1 MKLEY
6 PANFLQS
13 KAWAKMNELVGHKV
27 VTAKFGKH
35 TNYLIVKS
43 ARRGRY
49 LEIPGGPILN
59 WSDQKEVEAAFAKIR
74 EIAKTE
80 KCVFVRLRPQLL
92 KTDKNLAILE
102 SVGAIKAPMHLHAE
116 HTVIIDLAKSEEDLL
131 ADMRRQTR
139 YEVRRA
145 DKLGIKVESDNSEE
159 LFREFHSVQVET
171 ARRQHF
177 IPPDL
182 KTLLAERTAFGKDI
196 KIYTASIYENSDLSG
211 PVGGSAVRPLGR
223 GSEATTVGA
232 APATA
237 PWDAEG
243 VPTAGGRDRYP
254 QVGDSRDETGSA
266 TGARSGED
274 ATSLVAIAYGLILS
288 DGAEAE
294 YFEAASTDL
303 NRKLPGAY
311 ALQWQIMKDLKKQ
324 GIKRYNLWGIA
335 PPGVKN
341 HRYSGVTTFKTGFGG
356 EIVEFVPA
364 HDIIISPARYKL
376 DLAVEKIRKKRRNL

>member
-1 MKLEY
+1 MIAEY

-27 VTAKFGKH
+27 ASVKFGEH
-35 TNYLIVKS
+35 ANYLIVKS

-59 WSDQKEVEAAFAKIR
+59 WNDKTEVEAAFVKIR
-74 EIAKTE
+74 EIAKE
-80 KCVFVRLRPQLL
+80 NKCVFVRLRPQLL
-92 KTDKNLAILE
+92 NTPENLEILK
-102 SVGAIKAPMHLHAE
+102 SIGAVKAPMHLHAE
-116 HTVIIDLAKSEEDLL
+116 HTVIIDLTKSEDELL

-145 DKLGIKVESDNSEE
+145 DKLGIKVESGNSEE
-159 LFREFHSVQVET
+159 LFNEFHAVQVET

-182 KTLLAERTAFGKDI
+182 KTLLAEREAFGKNAQ
-196 KIYTASIYENSDLSG
+196 IYIASLD
-211 PVGGSAVRPLGR
+211 
-223 GSEATTVGA
+223 
-232 APATA
+232 
-237 PWDAEG
+237 DK
-243 VPTAGGRDRYP
+243 
-254 QVGDSRDETGSA
+254 
-266 TGARSGED
+266 
-274 ATSLVAIAYGLILS
+274 IAYGLIIS
-288 DGAEAE
+288 DGDEAE

-311 ALQWQIMKDLKKQ
+311 ALQWQAMKDLKKQ

-364 HDIIISPARYKL
+364 HDIIISPARYKI
-376 DLAVEKIRKKRRNL
+376 DLAVEKLRKKRRNL